1 MKCYDTDKI
10 TNWFRILQELE
21 IKLSNEL
28 TGNLR
33 SIKPEGNLIEDR
45 YKSLQK
51 RNVIETRVKQKIVRN
66 KKKRKRLEKR
76 NYKMG
81 FSWEK

>member
-1 MKCYDTDKI
+1 MCVEAAQLT
-10 TNWFRILQELE
+10 
-21 IKLSNEL
+21 NEL

-45 YKSLQK
+45 YKSLQN

-66 KKKRKRLEKR
+66 NKKRKRLEKR

>member
-1 MKCYDTDKI
+1 LT
-10 TNWFRILQELE
+10 
-21 IKLSNEL
+21 SEL

-66 KKKRKRLEKR
+66 NKKRKHLEKR

>member
-1 MKCYDTDKI
+1 MRLQFVFF
-10 TNWFRILQELE
+10 NFQELE

-51 RNVIETRVKQKIVRN
+51 RNVIETRVKHKIVRN